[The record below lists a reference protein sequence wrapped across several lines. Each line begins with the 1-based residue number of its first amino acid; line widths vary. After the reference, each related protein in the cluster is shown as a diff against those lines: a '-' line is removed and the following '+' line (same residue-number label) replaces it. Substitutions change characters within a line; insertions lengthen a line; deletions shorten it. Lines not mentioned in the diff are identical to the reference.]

1 MRACVQIFSALAL
14 LPFVIFFAA
23 GFFSDRFD
31 PHAWVETAKG
41 KAIASTRPCAR
52 AVGVAN
58 CVFFRL
64 RPDEWDVPLYL
75 SVLLWATCGF
85 EYSGFLAG
93 DVDKPRRTF
102 PIVMIGTYRPPPA
115 SVQCVS
121 W

>member
-1 MRACVQIFSALAL
+1 VRAGVQIFSALAL

-41 KAIASTRPCAR
+41 RAIASSTRPCAR

-64 RPDEWDVPLYL
+64 VRSRP
-75 SVLLWATCGF
+75 A
-85 EYSGFLAG
+85 
-93 DVDKPRRTF
+93 
-102 PIVMIGTYRPPPA
+102 
-115 SVQCVS
+115 
-121 W
+121 